1 MISMVLRK
9 LPLPAKKNTLSSTGN
24 LRAKR
29 RRRRRNRSR
38 GGSAGSASPFH
49 LVVCRHFLLIFL
61 LFLSFGAAA
70 NSYIAQK
77 HTHKDIIVCVSWCP
91 LLGET
96 GIFVAAENWQSTSCN
111 YRLEHAQHNWQNTHF
126 LNHTQ
131 RIIPYTHTDTL
142 LDTHSQ
148 THTRHTLLLE
158 YTRTHPWAIRGS
170 PNNEG

>member
-24 LRAKR
+24 LRAKG

-49 LVVCRHFLLIFL
+49 LLVCRHFLLIFL

-70 NSYIAQK
+70 NSYIA
-77 HTHKDIIVCVSWCP
+77 HTHIHIKIALCMCVCVSWCP
-91 LLGET
+91 LLGES

-142 LDTHSQ
+142 TES
-148 THTRHTLLLE
+148 
-158 YTRTHPWAIRGS
+158 
-170 PNNEG
+170 